1 MALTEEKKVNYVESP
16 DPFAFFDPVPL
27 AVNHAENADDPFGL
41 FDPVSPA
48 PVTTKHNEF
57 VPPTLSAPASAP
69 PDELLLSSEEIPWA
83 TATPVVPS
91 EEKDPAKIAPE
102 GKDVSSSLS
111 ASKAT
116 GAAAL
121 RESLQWTGAALSQG
135 AKKAT
140 PILTKSA
147 KTTGGFLART
157 YDNLSRPPPP
167 RQDREKSVVVKT
179 VKTTIKTVDKE
190 GGNDRGDGGG
200 TTVIEQ
206 ETTMTI
212 PNQRRRAPAK
222 SVAERGGNIMGG
234 YGISKAAF
242 SLLKGDTKG
251 IVQGVAVAGVG
262 MSMAGNARQKRYDA
276 HSTETHS

>member
-1 MALTEEKKVNYVESP
+1 MALTEEKKVNYVEST
-16 DPFAFFDPVPL
+16 DPFGFFDPVPS
-27 AVNHAENADDPFGL
+27 AVNHAESADDPFGL
-41 FDPVSPA
+41 FDPVPPA
-48 PVTTKHNEF
+48 PPVTKHNEF
-57 VPPTLSAPASAP
+57 VPPTLSAPASAAP
-69 PDELLLSSEEIPWA
+69 PELLLSSKEIPWA
-83 TATPVVPS
+83 TATPVPS
-91 EEKDPAKIAPE
+91 EDKDPAKIALE
-102 GKDVSSSLS
+102 GKDASPSLS

-167 RQDREKSVVVKT
+167 RQDREKRIVVKT
-179 VKTTIKTVDKE
+179 VKTIQTVDKE
-190 GGNDRGDGGG
+190 GSNNRGNDGT

-206 ETTMTI
+206 ETTVTI
-212 PNQRRRAPAK
+212 PNQRPRAPAK
-222 SVAERGGNIMGG
+222 SVAERGGNIMGSV
-234 YGISKAAF
+234 GISKAAF